1 MAEARNEDSL
11 VPPALHGFRR
21 EGGGSVPERLVVHP
35 RTSAARLLAAL
46 AAALAE
52 PYLAIYVLL
61 ESGTFRPEGRWQT
74 SQPLSRDALATLL
87 DRFAPFL
94 DRDGRHGLW
103 IISGGEPA
111 GVALD
116 RRGVVSVHGSGVERA
131 LPVLSANGLSEGEL
145 VLPEPRSRLAELD
158 ADEARLLASHDWT
171 WFPLEP
177 GDDALD

>member
-1 MAEARNEDSL
+1 MAQAPNGHA
-11 VPPALHGFRR
+11 PGAQGWRR
-21 EGGGSVPERLVVHP
+21 EGGGAGPERLVIVP
-35 RTSAARLLAAL
+35 RGSAARLASAL

-74 SQPLSRDALATLL
+74 SQPLSRDALSNLL

-94 DRDGRHGLW
+94 DDDGRHGLW

-116 RRGVVSVHGSGVERA
+116 RRGVLAVHGSGIERA
-131 LPVLSANGLSEGEL
+131 LPVLAAHG
-145 VLPEPRSRLAELD
+145 LAESAALALPAPKGRRADLD
-158 ADEARLLASHDWT
+158 LEEARLLALVDWT
-171 WFPLEP
+171 WFALEP